1 MYNMERDL
9 IQGVGLHSHRHCKP
23 NTRRL
28 EMQEELLLKFRSKAY
43 LLQESLL
50 LGGWQPLGLFRPL
63 PDWMGPTT
71 LADWRAICFTQR
83 PLIQC

>member
-23 NTRRL
+23 NTHRL

-50 LGGWQPLGLFRPL
+50 LGDGSLWVYSDHCLIGWGPPL
-63 PDWMGPTT
+63 
-71 LADWRAICFTQR
+71 
-83 PLIQC
+83 